1 VATLFYD
8 SDCGFCRW
16 AVAKVAAW
24 DRDARLRLVPLQD
37 TAEADRLL
45 GPMDPETRMES
56 WHLVTGGGEVHS
68 AGRGVAPLLRLLP
81 GGRAAARIVEAAQPV
96 ADGAYRFVAGHRAAF
111 GRLVT
116 RGARR
121 RADERLRRRRKSEG
135 PPERRPF

>member
-1 VATLFYD
+1 LYD
-8 SDCGFCRW
+8 EDCGFCRW

-45 GPMDPETRMES
+45 APMDMETRMAS
-56 WHLVTGGGEVHS
+56 WHLVTGGGVVHS

-81 GGRAAARIVEAAQPV
+81 GGGAAARVVEATQPV
-96 ADGAYRFVAGHRAAF
+96 ADAAYRFVAGHRSAF

-121 RADERLRRRRKSEG
+121 RADERLRRRRVAVLG
-135 PPERRPF
+135 ARR